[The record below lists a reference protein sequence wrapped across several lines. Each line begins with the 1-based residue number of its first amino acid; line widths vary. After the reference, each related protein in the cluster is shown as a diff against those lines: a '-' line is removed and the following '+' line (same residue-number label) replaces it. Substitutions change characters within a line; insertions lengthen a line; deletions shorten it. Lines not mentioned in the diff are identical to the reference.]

1 MGSVTSIVLFPFYAT
16 AWIILLPFRIVRFIL
31 YTAFHIVVSLP
42 HYTPHAAALA
52 ASFALGYHWTAARP
66 YFENAHDAASIVLQ
80 LSSLG
85 VKLSYQTV
93 NLVHNLVHF
102 MST

>member
-31 YTAFHIVVSLP
+31 CAAFHIVVSLT

-52 ASFALGYHWTAARP
+52 GSFALGYHWTAARP
-66 YFENAHDAASIVLQ
+66 YFENAQDAASIALQ
-80 LSSLG
+80 LSSIGL
-85 VKLSYQTV
+85 KISYRTV
-93 NLVHNLVHF
+93 NLAHNLVQF